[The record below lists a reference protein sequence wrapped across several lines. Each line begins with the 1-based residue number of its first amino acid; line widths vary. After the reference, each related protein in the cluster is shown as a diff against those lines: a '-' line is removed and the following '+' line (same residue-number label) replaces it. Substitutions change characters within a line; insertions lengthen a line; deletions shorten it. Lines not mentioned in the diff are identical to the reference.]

1 MIVGSVHEN
10 IGGLYIHQMNILRLK
25 YDGNPLIRKISC
37 GTINSISY
45 MLKSSTLQH
54 TKVEASSSSMIFHA
68 IIAVFDALESLSS

>member
-10 IGGLYIHQMNILRLK
+10 IGDLYIRQMNILRLK
-25 YDGNPLIRKISC
+25 YDQNPLIRKILC

-54 TKVEASSSSMIFHA
+54 TKVEASLPSMIFHA
-68 IIAVFDALESLSS
+68 LIAVFDAFESLPS